1 MPQMGG
7 RMIQRRSTQPHSPT
21 LTLEQSPLTLLPFG
35 YTGTSI
41 MHDVIMD
48 SQPPA
53 KKRGSLAPV
62 YMRNRAPLGGHKP
75 RGWGPSVWAPNMPC
89 FLVLILQLRTW
100 GRGRRRGCVRGEKC
114 THGSQRVTFGSAP
127 EPKVRSRWERKRG
140 DAR

>member
-1 MPQMGG
+1 MS
-7 RMIQRRSTQPHSPT
+7 QRRSTQPHSPT
-21 LTLEQSPLTLLPFG
+21 LTLEQSAQTLPPFG

-53 KKRGSLAPV
+53 KKRSSRAPV
-62 YMRNRAPLGGHKP
+62 YIRNHAPLGGGHKP

-89 FLVLILQLRTW
+89 FLVLILQLRTR
-100 GRGRRRGCVRGEKC
+100 GRGRRQGCVRGEKC

-127 EPKVRSRWERKRG
+127 EPKVRSRWERKREY
-140 DAR
+140 AR